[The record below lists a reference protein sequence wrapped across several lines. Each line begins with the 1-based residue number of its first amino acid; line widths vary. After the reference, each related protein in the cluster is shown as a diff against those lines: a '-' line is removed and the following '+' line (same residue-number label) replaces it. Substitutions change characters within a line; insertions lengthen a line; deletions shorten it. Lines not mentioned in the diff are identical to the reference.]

1 MEDQPAS
8 GRLFARGRAGGPA
21 RLIVPQL
28 YAWKSAKWLAGIEIM
43 DRKGRLT
50 IGLQATSLPHYSM
63 LTI

>member
-1 MEDQPAS
+1 
-8 GRLFARGRAGGPA
+8 
-21 RLIVPQL
+21 LIVPQL